1 MRASAQMKT
10 NQALLTLSLAPGL
23 GNSAMQALL
32 ALCKTPQAVLEFIVS
47 GAPLADLQARAADAL
62 DDDAAGTPAV
72 AVRGLEAAV
81 ARARNWCKRPHGE
94 RWQQHLHWLQHADH
108 HLLWLHSD
116 DYPQLLRDIQRP
128 PWLLFAVGNVD
139 LLWQPQVAVVGS
151 RNPSQHGLLQAQD
164 LAAALSHAGLV
175 ITSGLA
181 DGIDAAAHRAAL
193 RASGGT
199 IAVMGTG
206 VDRIYPACNRDLG
219 REIAAS
225 GLLLSEFALGTEP
238 RAGHFPARNRIISG
252 LALATVVVEAG
263 LRSGSLITARLASE
277 QGREVMAMP
286 GSVRNSG
293 SRGCH
298 ALIRDGAR
306 LVENASQV
314 LEDLAPLAGQLAASL
329 QHSDAADS
337 AMPAQQADNEQ
348 VESEPALDS
357 ASLQPDIAMD
367 EDYRLLWRTLGHDPM
382 TVDELVGHTGLTPES
397 ISSMLLL
404 LELYG
409 KVSTE
414 AAGWVRAPA
423 AAQEVYE

>member
-1 MRASAQMKT
+1 MTQQ
-10 NQALLTLSLAPGL
+10 QALITLCLAPGL
-23 GNSAMQALL
+23 GNVAMQALL
-32 ALCKTPQAVLEFIVS
+32 HSCGSPQAVLDFIVS
-47 GAPLADLQARAADAL
+47 AAPLSSLQ
-62 DDDAAGTPAV
+62 TPAKATDDGRQTV
-72 AVRGLEAAV
+72 APIAVRGLEAAISK
-81 ARARNWCKRPHGE
+81 ARSWCRRPHGE
-94 RWQQHLHWLQHADH
+94 HWQQHLHWLQQPGH
-108 HLLWLHSD
+108 HLVHLYSD
-116 DYPQLLRDIQRP
+116 DYPQLLSDIQRP
-128 PWLLFAVGNVD
+128 PWLLFAVGDVD

-151 RNPSQHGLLQAQD
+151 RNPSQHGLLQAQQ
-164 LAAALSHAGLV
+164 LAAELSHAGLV

-193 RASGGT
+193 RAGGKT

-219 REIAAS
+219 REIAAN
-225 GLLLSEFALGTEP
+225 GLLLSEFALGTQP

-252 LALATVVVEAG
+252 LALATVVVAAG

-286 GSVRNSG
+286 GSVRNST

-306 LVENASQV
+306 LVENATQV
-314 LEDLAPLAGQLAASL
+314 LEDIAPLAGQLAASM
-329 QHSDAADS
+329 QIENGPAAAIDAQKTHHDEDKTA
-337 AMPAQQADNEQ
+337 
-348 VESEPALDS
+348 PALDS
-357 ASLQPDIAMD
+357 DALQPDIAGD
-367 EDYRLLWRTLGHDPM
+367 EDYQRLWRALGHDAM
-382 TVDELVGHTGLTPES
+382 SIDELVDHTGLTPES

-414 AAGWVRAPA
+414 AAGWVRHPL
-423 AAQEVYE
+423 AAQEVNE

>member
-1 MRASAQMKT
+1 MASASEQQ
-10 NQALLTLSLAPGL
+10 QALITLGLAPGL
-23 GNSAMQALL
+23 GNVACSALL
-32 ALCKTPQAVLEFIVS
+32 QRCGSPQAVLDFIVS
-47 GAPLADLQARAADAL
+47 GAPLASLQTTTSVG
-62 DDDAAGTPAV
+62 DDSSEDSNPLAI
-72 AVRGLEAAV
+72 RGLEAAISK
-81 ARARNWCKRPHGE
+81 ARSWCKRPQGE
-94 RWQQHLHWLQHADH
+94 RWQCHLDWLQQPDH
-108 HLLWLHSD
+108 HLLHIHGD
-116 DYPQLLRDIQRP
+116 DYPQLLTDIQRP

-151 RNPSQHGLLQAQD
+151 RNPSNHGLQQTQEIT
-164 LAAALSHAGLV
+164 AALSHAGLT

-193 RASGGT
+193 QASGNT

-286 GSVRNSG
+286 GSVRNAT

-306 LVENASQV
+306 LVENAEQV
-314 LEDLAPLAGQLAASL
+314 LTDIAPLAGQLAASL
-329 QHSDAADS
+329 QVPASAVAADPDAAHEQK
-337 AMPAQQADNEQ
+337 QQA
-348 VESEPALDS
+348 PAAALDS
-357 ASLQPDIAMD
+357 DRLGPDIALD
-367 EDYRLLWRTLGHDPM
+367 EDYHLLWRTLSHDPM
-382 TVDELVGHTGLTPES
+382 TIDELVGHTGLTPES

-404 LELYG
+404 LELHG

-414 AAGWVRAPA
+414 AAGWVRDPA
-423 AAQEVYE
+423 ASHEVIE

>member
-1 MRASAQMKT
+1 MTQQ
-10 NQALLTLSLAPGL
+10 QALITLSLAPGL

-32 ALCKTPQAVLEFIVS
+32 GCCESPQAVLDFIVS
-47 GAPLADLQARAADAL
+47 GAPLSSLQKSNPATDHDDCNAVDL
-62 DDDAAGTPAV
+62 T
-72 AVRGLEAAV
+72 AVRGLELALGK
-81 ARARNWCKRPHGE
+81 ARSWCRRPQGE
-94 RWQQHLHWLQHADH
+94 RWQQHLDWLQQPGH
-108 HLLWLHSD
+108 HLVCLHSD
-116 DYPQLLRDIQRP
+116 DYPQLLSDIQRP
-128 PWLLFAVGNVD
+128 PWLLFAVGDVD

-151 RNPSQHGLLQAQD
+151 RNPSHHGLQQALQ
-164 LAAALSHAGLV
+164 LAEALSHAGLV

-193 RASGGT
+193 SASGKT

-219 REIAAS
+219 REIASS

-306 LVENASQV
+306 LVENATQV
-314 LEDLAPLAGQLAASL
+314 LEDIAPLAGHLAASM
-329 QHSDAADS
+329 QQGDDSVAASSNENIDRDQNES
-337 AMPAQQADNEQ
+337 A
-348 VESEPALDS
+348 PALDS
-357 ASLQPDIAMD
+357 DGLEPDIAKD
-367 EDYRLLWRTLGHDPM
+367 EDYQRLWRTLGYDPM
-382 TVDELVGHTGLTPES
+382 SIDELVGHTGLTPES
-397 ISSMLLL
+397 ISSMLLM

-409 KVSTE
+409 KVTTE
-414 AAGWVRAPA
+414 AAGWVRAPV
-423 AAQEVYE
+423 AAQEVNE

>member
-1 MRASAQMKT
+1 MT
-10 NQALLTLSLAPGL
+10 PDQALLTLSLAPGL

-32 ALCKTPQAVLEFIVS
+32 ALCKSPQAVLEFIVS
-47 GAPLADLQARAADAL
+47 GAPLASLQARAADAS
-62 DDDAAGTPAV
+62 DDDAASTPAV
-72 AVRGLEAAV
+72 ALRGLEAALAK
-81 ARARNWCKRPHGE
+81 ARTWCQRPHGE
-94 RWQQHLHWLQHADH
+94 HWQQHLDWLQQPNH

-116 DYPQLLRDIQRP
+116 AYPQLLSDIQRP
-128 PWLLFAVGNVD
+128 PWLLFAVGDVD

-151 RNPSQHGLLQAQD
+151 RNPSQHGLLQAQE

-181 DGIDAAAHRAAL
+181 DGIDAAAHHAAL
-193 RASGGT
+193 RASGKT

-329 QHSDAADS
+329 QPTGRSSVAERDDKPGTEQAESAAG
-337 AMPAQQADNEQ
+337 
-348 VESEPALDS
+348 LDS
-357 ASLQPDIAMD
+357 ISLEPDIAKD
-367 EDYRLLWRTLGHDPM
+367 EDYRLLWQTLGHDPM
-382 TVDELVGHTGLTPES
+382 SIDELVGHTGLTPES

-404 LELYG
+404 LELHD

-414 AAGWVRAPA
+414 AAGWVRVPV